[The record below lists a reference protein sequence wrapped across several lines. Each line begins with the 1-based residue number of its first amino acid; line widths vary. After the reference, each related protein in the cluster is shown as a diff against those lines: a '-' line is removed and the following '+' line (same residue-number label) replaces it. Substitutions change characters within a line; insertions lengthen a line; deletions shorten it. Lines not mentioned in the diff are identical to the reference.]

1 MSCLVQLNYNKTV
14 KMVGAGGGNNTK
26 GGAKAKFKGSKNKR
40 QFKASSKFFDEKKK
54 SAKDKDN

>member
-1 MSCLVQLNYNKTV
+1 MNYNKTV

-40 QFKASSKFFDEKKK
+40 QFKASSKFFDKKKK